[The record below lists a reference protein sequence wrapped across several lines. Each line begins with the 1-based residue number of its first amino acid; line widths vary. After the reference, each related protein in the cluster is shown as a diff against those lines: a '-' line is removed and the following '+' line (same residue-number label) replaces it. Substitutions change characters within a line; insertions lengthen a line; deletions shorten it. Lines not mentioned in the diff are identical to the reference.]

1 MALTYDFAE
10 ISKEELFLTDIF
22 QNNLGYSKED
32 AYVAVS
38 SIINQDFI

>member
-1 MALTYDFAE
+1 MTLTYDFAE

-22 QNNLGYSKED
+22 QNSLGYSAEE
-32 AYVAVS
+32 ASVAVS